1 MAFEPP
7 DYTLALCKC
16 VEGYEGAYQRSV
28 LLAPQVFAFYAALF
42 ADERLPAGAQPLVN
56 AVLAYFVAPH
66 DAMPEAILG
75 PYGLLD
81 DLFVAAHTYRL
92 LNRNLV
98 APEVL
103 KDAWGIDEDLD
114 DVMSEIYT
122 ESRTAVGKN
131 RRLVLKMA
139 GISGAR

>member
-7 DYTLALCKC
+7 DYAMSLCKC

-28 LLAPQVFAFYAALF
+28 LLAPQVFEFYAALF
-42 ADERLPAGAQPLVN
+42 ADERLPAAAQPLVN

-66 DAMPEAILG
+66 DAMPEATLG

-92 LNRNLV
+92 LKRNLV
-98 APEVL
+98 PMEVL
-103 KDAWGIDEDLD
+103 IDAWQIDEDLD
-114 DVMSEIYT
+114 EVMSEIYT
-122 ESRTAVGKN
+122 ESRTAVGKH
-131 RRLVLKMA
+131 RRLILKMA
-139 GISGAR
+139 GIASQR